1 MPAVD
6 VATAALDAYIAQDL
20 DRMVMYLAP
29 SVVLDTTHIEGWPE
43 APLYHG
49 HAGFLRFVREWLDPF
64 EHYELGIEELIE
76 VSPGCVLIDYSQR
89 ASGARSQVPVEMH
102 PAMVFTVS
110 DGLISRVEIWSD
122 RGEAR
127 AATLRR

>member
-20 DRMVMYLAP
+20 DRLVMYLAP

-64 EHYELGIEELIE
+64 EHYELGIEEQIE
-76 VSPGCVLIDYSQR
+76 VSPGCVR
-89 ASGARSQVPVEMH
+89 ATSEKTSNSCAVSCARRS
-102 PAMVFTVS
+102 TWL
-110 DGLISRVEIWSD
+110 GLVANSASSL
-122 RGEAR
+122 G
-127 AATLRR
+127 TL